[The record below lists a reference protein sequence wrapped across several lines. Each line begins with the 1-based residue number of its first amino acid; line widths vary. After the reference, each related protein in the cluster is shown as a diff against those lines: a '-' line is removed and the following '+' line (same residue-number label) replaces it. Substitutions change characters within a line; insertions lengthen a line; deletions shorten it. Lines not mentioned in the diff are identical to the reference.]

1 MNKYLIIFLFFCYSV
16 SAEIVQTEGTYM
28 ITEDISRKEG
38 CALAK
43 QRAELAAREKV
54 LGRTISSE
62 EIENCTEVDGKT
74 KCERHQFFLS
84 SFNGDITGVRQI
96 KKELIPKKIENS
108 DEEIFICK
116 IKIEADVIKSEHNL
130 DASFD
135 FNVKLNEKNFREG
148 EKLKMDIEINKP
160 LYFTIFQFLP
170 YEEKDYQVHK
180 LFPNELEKN
189 NFVESNN
196 FSLPVNAKYEI
207 YFPKNIDKKSVDE
220 YLIFLASE
228 NNINLLDKYAKIED
242 FKKAYI
248 REKNLKFVYKSYTI
262 YK

>member
-1 MNKYLIIFLFFCYSV
+1 MNKYLIIFLLFCFSV
-16 SAEIVQTEGTYM
+16 SAEIVQTEGTYI
-28 ITEDISRKEG
+28 ITEDISRTEG

-43 QRAELAAREKV
+43 ERAKLKAIEIV
-54 LGRTISSE
+54 LNLSINAE
-62 EIENCTEVDGKT
+62 ETEICSEVDGKT
-74 KCERHQFFLS
+74 SCERNQFFLK
-84 SFNGDITGVRQI
+84 SFNGDITGVRQL
-96 KKELIPKKIENS
+96 KKEIIPQKIENS

-116 IKIEADVIKSEHNL
+116 IKIEADVTESKHNL

-135 FNVKLNEKNFREG
+135 INVKLNEKNFREG
-148 EKLKMDIEINKP
+148 EKLKIDIDINKP
-160 LYFTIFQFLP
+160 LYLTIFQFLP
-170 YEEKDYQVHK
+170 YEEKGYQVYK

-196 FSLPVNAKYEI
+196 FSLPNKAKYEI
-207 YFPKNIDKKSVDE
+207 FFPKNINKNSVDE

-228 NNINLLDKYAKIED
+228 NNINWLEKYAKIED

-248 REKNLKFVYKSYTI
+248 REKNLKFVYKEYTI

>member
-1 MNKYLIIFLFFCYSV
+1 MNRYLIICLFFCFSV

-148 EKLKMDIEINKP
+148 EKLKIDIEINKP

-180 LFPNELEKN
+180 LFLH
-189 NFVESNN
+189 
-196 FSLPVNAKYEI
+196 YH
-207 YFPKNIDKKSVDE
+207 
-220 YLIFLASE
+220 
-228 NNINLLDKYAKIED
+228 
-242 FKKAYI
+242 
-248 REKNLKFVYKSYTI
+248 
-262 YK
+262 

>member
-1 MNKYLIIFLFFCYSV
+1 
-16 SAEIVQTEGTYM
+16 M

-43 QRAELAAREKV
+43 ERAKLKALEVV
-54 LGRTISSE
+54 LSFSINSE
-62 EIENCTEVDGKT
+62 EIENCSQVDGKT
-74 KCERHQFFLS
+74 SCERNQFYLS
-84 SFNGDITGVRQI
+84 TFNGDITGVRQL
-96 KKELIPKKIENS
+96 KKEFIPQKIENS
-108 DEEIFICK
+108 DEEVFICK
-116 IKIEADVIKSEHNL
+116 IKIEADVTESKHNL

-135 FNVKLNEKNFREG
+135 FNVKLNQKNFRES
-148 EKLKMDIEINKP
+148 EKLKIDIEINKP

-170 YEEKDYQVHK
+170 YEEKDFQVHK

-189 NFVESNN
+189 NFIETNS
-196 FSLPVNAKYEI
+196 FSLPVNANYNI

-220 YLIFLASE
+220 YLIFLGSE
-228 NNINLLDKYAKIED
+228 KNINWLDKYAKIED

-248 REKNLKFVYKSYTI
+248 RAKNIKFVYKEYTI